1 MSSER
6 RPFNVLIAGGG
17 VAGLE
22 TALALRE
29 LAGDRVTMTMLAP
42 EPEFVYRP
50 LRVREPFAGP
60 NTNHYSLAEIAA
72 DIGVELNQDAFE
84 WLDADQRIVH
94 TEAGKQISYD
104 ALMLAMGAGVQ
115 PRFRHALTIDD
126 RKLDEQLHGLIQDI
140 ESGYVHKL
148 AFIIPK
154 AMAWP
159 LPLYELALM
168 TARRAYDMNETV
180 AITIITP
187 EDAPLAVFG
196 TVVSQAVQETL
207 AGSGIQVI
215 SGTQAETPKPGQV
228 SLFPQGR
235 TLHVDRTVA
244 LPELFGRSTP
254 GVRKR
259 EGHSGFIPVDAHCRV
274 PGVDRVFAAGD
285 ATDFAVKYGGI
296 AAQQADVAAEGIAK
310 LAGVSIEPRQFN
322 PVVHGML
329 LGGAKPL
336 YFSARIT
343 GAHGSASVV
352 EDHASW
358 ASGAKIAAKYLAPY
372 LEMHGR
378 TATVSLNAEA

>member
-1 MSSER
+1 MSSEN
-6 RPFNVLIAGGG
+6 RPLNVVIVGGG

-29 LAGDRVTMTMLAP
+29 LAGDRVTMTILAP

-60 NTNHYSLAEIAA
+60 NANHYSLADIAS
-72 DIGVELNQDAFE
+72 DIGVELKQDAFS
-84 WLDADQRIVH
+84 WLDDEQRIVH
-94 TEAGKQISYD
+94 TEAGEQISYD
-104 ALMLAMGAGVQ
+104 ALMLAMGAGLR
-115 PRFRHALTIDD
+115 PRFKHALTIDD

-140 ESGYVHKL
+140 ESGYIHKL

-168 TARRAYDMNETV
+168 TASRAYDMNETV
-180 AITIITP
+180 SITIITP

-196 TVVSQAVQETL
+196 SVVSQAVQNTL
-207 AGSGIQVI
+207 EASGIQVI
-215 SGTQAETPKPGQV
+215 SGTQAETPQPGQV
-228 SLFPQGR
+228 SLYPQGG
-235 TLHVDRTVA
+235 TLHVDRIVA
-244 LPELFGRSTP
+244 LPELFGHSTP
-254 GVRKR
+254 GVRKL

-274 PGVDRVFAAGD
+274 LGVDRVFAAGD

-296 AAQQADVAAEGIAK
+296 AAEQADVAAEAIAK

-322 PVVHGML
+322 PVIHGML
-329 LGGAKPL
+329 LGRAKPL
-336 YFSARIT
+336 DFSARIT
-343 GAHGSASVV
+343 GTHGSTSVI
-352 EDHASW
+352 EDHANW

-372 LEMHGR
+372 LELQ
-378 TATVSLNAEA
+378 ASSLSSKAQA

>member
-1 MSSER
+1 MSSEN
-6 RPFNVLIAGGG
+6 RPLNVVIVGGG

-29 LAGDRVTMTMLAP
+29 LAGDRVTMTILAP

-60 NTNHYSLAEIAA
+60 NANHYSLADIAS
-72 DIGVELNQDAFE
+72 DIGVELKQDAFS
-84 WLDADQRIVH
+84 WLDDEQRIVH
-94 TEAGKQISYD
+94 TEAGEQISYD
-104 ALMLAMGAGVQ
+104 ALMLAMGAGLR
-115 PRFRHALTIDD
+115 PRFKHALTIDD

-140 ESGYVHKL
+140 ESGYIHKL

-168 TARRAYDMNETV
+168 TASRAYDMNETV
-180 AITIITP
+180 SITIITP

-196 TVVSQAVQETL
+196 SVVSQAVQNTL
-207 AGSGIQVI
+207 EASGIQVI
-215 SGTQAETPKPGQV
+215 SGTQAETPQPGQV
-228 SLFPQGR
+228 SLYPQGG
-235 TLHVDRTVA
+235 TLHVDRIVA
-244 LPELFGRSTP
+244 LPELFGHSTP
-254 GVRKR
+254 GVRKL

-274 PGVDRVFAAGD
+274 LGVDRVFAAGD

-296 AAQQADVAAEGIAK
+296 AAEQADVAAEAIAK

-322 PVVHGML
+322 PVIHGML
-329 LGGAKPL
+329 LGRAKPL

-343 GAHGSASVV
+343 GTHGSTSVI
-352 EDHASW
+352 EDHANW

-372 LEMHGR
+372 LELQ
-378 TATVSLNAEA
+378 ASSLSSKAQA